1 MFACFCWKR
10 MPHRRRAN
18 EVSLCYLQ
26 SGGTCTGRSKLDS
39 LHRQEDSLEPAP
51 AGWTIN
57 QTKFEFQKPSFVFVS
72 EWKRKFDR
80 YFDYATGNFW
90 PIFPKDIFT
99 DQISRSQIDGTHWIE
114 VWFFVWDQ
122 VTSKSVWF
130 DCLPWRKL
138 WIRFFISLS
147 SQASTCV
154 IIVTFLHRVQSWLLQ
169 RLMVLQISQRWA
181 ILVMLPILVMLQIPV
196 MLPLL
201 VTKWM
206 MSMKRNLN

>member
-1 MFACFCWKR
+1 MPNGCFACFCWKW

-26 SGGTCTGRSKLDS
+26 SGGTCTGRSKLDN

-57 QTKFEFQKPSFVFVS
+57 QTNLNLKPNLFLLL
-72 EWKRKFDR
+72 EWKRKFDW

-90 PIFPKDIFT
+90 PIFPQDIFT
-99 DQISRSQIDGTHWIE
+99 DQISRSQIDGNHWIE

-138 WIRFFISLS
+138 WIQFFVSLS
-147 SQASTCV
+147 SQAS
-154 IIVTFLHRVQSWLLQ
+154 IVWFSWPFFSRFNHGFSKCFNWCCCNSPRDGQS
-169 RLMVLQISQRWA
+169 
-181 ILVMLPILVMLQIPV
+181 
-196 MLPLL
+196 
-201 VTKWM
+201 
-206 MSMKRNLN
+206 